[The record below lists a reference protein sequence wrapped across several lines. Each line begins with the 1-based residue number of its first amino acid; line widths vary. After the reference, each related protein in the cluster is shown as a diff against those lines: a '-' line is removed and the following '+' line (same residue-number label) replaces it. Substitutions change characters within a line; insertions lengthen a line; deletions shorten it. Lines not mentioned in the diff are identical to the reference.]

1 MAYAEQR
8 ASRTAPS
15 VATRGGR
22 RSRALLAALL
32 LSAPVSAVQ
41 LPRALLAEP
50 APVAEAL
57 PCAPPAGGLDG
68 WRLYSVFSRGDGQ
81 GLASLSLDDG
91 RLLSVQAGDRL
102 PDGIEVLAVERDR
115 LLLRRGIQVGELV
128 IQGRALRAPDAA
140 IRAVDV
146 EPAVTLPVLPAGCES
161 FVQAGVPLD
170 ELQALGGCPTAA
182 DPDL

>member
-1 MAYAEQR
+1 MPNSAPAAPR
-8 ASRTAPS
+8 PS
-15 VATRGGR
+15 VASRGGR

-41 LPRALLAEP
+41 LPKALLAEP
-50 APVAEAL
+50 APL
-57 PCAPPAGGLDG
+57 SLKPYPAPRPLAGLDS

-115 LLLRRGIQVGELV
+115 LLLRRGAQVGELV

-140 IRAVDV
+140 SLAVDV
-146 EPAVTLPVLPAGCES
+146 EPAAMLPVLPAGCES

-182 DPDL
+182 DPSL